1 MLVVLQD
8 RRNFSFGR
16 TSRGNRSCVLA
27 QKLWTILL
35 VWNRMLSLIPQVLVT
50 SESRVVAKDL
60 NKELSSLGLLW
71 NDVEFPDTEQLSYR
85 LPACPVPQVVGLHS
99 LAWSWQAFSL
109 LWVLPSVSLRGKSV
123 ATPIFCCLKF
133 AAYWFWR
140 WRVVLGI
147 HIKNLQFNKPG
158 IISPLKSGQIVS
170 LLSFQDSV
178 GRRVGHSVAS
188 ADYDSS
194 TNHDLEDTNCS

>member
-1 MLVVLQD
+1 MVSVSKALLTYVSFVLSMLVVLQD
-8 RRNFSFGR
+8 RRNFYFGR

-109 LWVLPSVSLRGKSV
+109 LWVLPRQCLFEGEVSSNAYILLLK
-123 ATPIFCCLKF
+123 ICCLLILE
-133 AAYWFWR
+133 
-140 WRVVLGI
+140 VE
-147 HIKNLQFNKPG
+147 
-158 IISPLKSGQIVS
+158 SG
-170 LLSFQDSV
+170 FGDP
-178 GRRVGHSVAS
+178 
-188 ADYDSS
+188 
-194 TNHDLEDTNCS
+194 C